1 MKNKQKQEILDYN
14 FPAGIS
20 LIEANAGTGK
30 TFSIELLYL
39 KALLE
44 LKIEVQQ
51 ILLVTFTVEATQQ
64 MKRRIFEALQ
74 NSYNH
79 FTDKQQIKDFPL
91 QQFLEKIQKEK
102 ILSIKETIL
111 LLQKAVVHFD
121 EAAIFSIHSFAARMN
136 SKSFIQATI
145 GKTSE
150 LRENLEQD
158 LSEELF
164 LSFWVARISPNTDY
178 ANFCYRIFEEKEKN
192 GSIEFF
198 CNLAYKINFVKI
210 FSNSGLL
217 EFPKNSDTLL
227 SERQFLKMQEIFLE
241 LKKNWQW
248 EDLKRL
254 SEQSKQIYEI
264 KKQLASVSKYFHDIQ
279 ENLKKNIAE
288 FFVPSYFLKWFKE
301 LENSE
306 KNSIEKI
313 FENNSTASLLQN
325 YIFAQEEWIAFLRMD
340 FLKFAEEKFA
350 SYKKEHQLYTY
361 DDIISSF
368 HNLSKEN
375 TPKATEQF
383 KLVII
388 DEFQDTDE
396 IQTQA
401 FLNLFHHQHK
411 QTRMILV
418 GDPKQ
423 SIFRFR
429 GGDIFNYLKMKEY
442 FINNQS
448 YRLDKNWRSQKEIVE
463 MVNSLFE
470 QPKSFLLDNLEY
482 FPSSAVLQQHEG
494 VLCNEKPQPA
504 FKVWDCEWN
513 EKSLGQESLENK
525 ILLHLA
531 SEISRMIA
539 LGQQGKLKIGS
550 KKLEPNMICILV
562 PSNDNIL
569 KTRQIL
575 SKFGIYASATSKV
588 DLSETVE
595 FLDFWGLLQAIFYY
609 RDTKKIRTCLLSR
622 LFSYSLAD
630 LYAAENNHE
639 EWERILEEF
648 RQFHLLWEKKG
659 FALMIEEWMR
669 KKKILK
675 NLLNYGYRAVANFHH
690 SLDFFLKQFQEKNT
704 MESYKKILENL
715 LDDGLENSSQNN
727 LRVESDI
734 NAVRIMTIHNSK
746 GLEFPIVFCP
756 YLWKPF
762 NPRNKLGFFHSEKI
776 DQKKKQEKI
785 LSYDLSK
792 QNLYQ
797 QKIQEEQK
805 AENRRLLYVL
815 LTRAKHQIHLYYSE
829 EYAASKKQSPFTEL
843 LEQLKKTEK
852 FLKWNQCIE
861 QFSLD
866 STPNFEVLQ
875 FPKTVLKPPKEWK
888 RQITTIKE
896 SYSFSSLMS
905 QKQTTPEKSSLEE
918 TQKLIPRKTI
928 NNETEFEALNE
939 KEKISHL
946 PSGIKI
952 GNLVH
957 QVLDSWQSP
966 YQTQN
971 NLIRNE
977 QTKNF
982 IRQQLPFFKIE
993 KFWADTLFT
1002 LCQKSYQHLLQID
1015 AFKTSLL
1022 EIAPQN
1028 RAGEIKFY
1036 LDLKKPELI
1045 EKIVFLTKKN
1055 PQCKVLQSLQ
1065 EIVLQ
1070 FTDKEFQNICV
1081 GIIDLIFLY
1090 QKKYYILDW
1099 KTNWLG
1105 ERAEDYHS
1113 ENLFGAMLHHNY
1125 FLQYFLYYLAL
1136 EKFLIAKNSSFTIGG
1151 VFYLFV
1157 RGLSAKNLKLGVFFD
1172 EMNYMLKSN
1181 NKKKNE

>member
-1 MKNKQKQEILDYN
+1 M
-14 FPAGIS
+14 
-20 LIEANAGTGK
+20 
-30 TFSIELLYL
+30 
-39 KALLE
+39 
-44 LKIEVQQ
+44 
-51 ILLVTFTVEATQQ
+51 
-64 MKRRIFEALQ
+64 
-74 NSYNH
+74 
-79 FTDKQQIKDFPL
+79 
-91 QQFLEKIQKEK
+91 
-102 ILSIKETIL
+102 
-111 LLQKAVVHFD
+111 VHFD

-313 FENNSTASLLQN
+313 FENNSTASLLQS

-350 SYKKEHQLYTY
+350 NYKKEHQLYTY

-504 FKVWDCEWN
+504 FK
-513 EKSLGQESLENK
+513 
-525 ILLHLA
+525 
-531 SEISRMIA
+531 
-539 LGQQGKLKIGS
+539 
-550 KKLEPNMICILV
+550 
-562 PSNDNIL
+562 
-569 KTRQIL
+569 
-575 SKFGIYASATSKV
+575 
-588 DLSETVE
+588 
-595 FLDFWGLLQAIFYY
+595 IF
-609 RDTKKIRTCLLSR
+609 CFFQ
-622 LFSYSLAD
+622 LF
-630 LYAAENNHE
+630 
-639 EWERILEEF
+639 
-648 RQFHLLWEKKG
+648 
-659 FALMIEEWMR
+659 
-669 KKKILK
+669 
-675 NLLNYGYRAVANFHH
+675 
-690 SLDFFLKQFQEKNT
+690 
-704 MESYKKILENL
+704 
-715 LDDGLENSSQNN
+715 
-727 LRVESDI
+727 
-734 NAVRIMTIHNSK
+734 
-746 GLEFPIVFCP
+746 
-756 YLWKPF
+756 
-762 NPRNKLGFFHSEKI
+762 
-776 DQKKKQEKI
+776 
-785 LSYDLSK
+785 
-792 QNLYQ
+792 
-797 QKIQEEQK
+797 
-805 AENRRLLYVL
+805 
-815 LTRAKHQIHLYYSE
+815 
-829 EYAASKKQSPFTEL
+829 
-843 LEQLKKTEK
+843 
-852 FLKWNQCIE
+852 
-861 QFSLD
+861 
-866 STPNFEVLQ
+866 
-875 FPKTVLKPPKEWK
+875 
-888 RQITTIKE
+888 
-896 SYSFSSLMS
+896 
-905 QKQTTPEKSSLEE
+905 
-918 TQKLIPRKTI
+918 
-928 NNETEFEALNE
+928 
-939 KEKISHL
+939 
-946 PSGIKI
+946 
-952 GNLVH
+952 
-957 QVLDSWQSP
+957 
-966 YQTQN
+966 
-971 NLIRNE
+971 
-977 QTKNF
+977 
-982 IRQQLPFFKIE
+982 
-993 KFWADTLFT
+993 
-1002 LCQKSYQHLLQID
+1002 
-1015 AFKTSLL
+1015 
-1022 EIAPQN
+1022 
-1028 RAGEIKFY
+1028 
-1036 LDLKKPELI
+1036 
-1045 EKIVFLTKKN
+1045 
-1055 PQCKVLQSLQ
+1055 
-1065 EIVLQ
+1065 
-1070 FTDKEFQNICV
+1070 
-1081 GIIDLIFLY
+1081 
-1090 QKKYYILDW
+1090 
-1099 KTNWLG
+1099 
-1105 ERAEDYHS
+1105 
-1113 ENLFGAMLHHNY
+1113 
-1125 FLQYFLYYLAL
+1125 
-1136 EKFLIAKNSSFTIGG
+1136 
-1151 VFYLFV
+1151 
-1157 RGLSAKNLKLGVFFD
+1157 
-1172 EMNYMLKSN
+1172 
-1181 NKKKNE
+1181 